1 MKYFRINKNLLIVL
15 AFAVVV
21 FFGANLAHAVD
32 LKTLWSPGDQLVPCD
47 TKSDS
52 SSWVAD
58 SGSDSS
64 SWVADSGGS
73 KGCGWADLI
82 ILANNI
88 VRFLVFFSAI
98 LATMAFCY
106 AGFLYITAFG
116 ESGKIEQAHTI
127 FKSTLIGVFFV
138 LCGWLIVATILK
150 VLIGDASNDETGI
163 NKIVPFQG
171 VKPIQGQPR

>member
-32 LKTLWSPGDQLVPCD
+32 LKTLWSDNSQLVPCG
-47 TKSDS
+47 TK
-52 SSWVAD
+52 
-58 SGSDSS
+58 SDSS

-73 KGCGWADLI
+73 KECGWADLI

-88 VRFLVFFSAI
+88 VRFLVFFSVI

-127 FKSTLIGVFFV
+127 FKSALIGVFFV
-138 LCGWLIVATILK
+138 LCGWLIIATILK
-150 VLIGDASNDETGI
+150 VLIGDVSNDETGI

-171 VKPIQGQPR
+171 VKTIQGQPR